1 MDGVE
6 SAKYSPRVAELLLP
20 DPPLCDEAV
29 LLRGWSEADVPAIVA
44 ACRDPTIARWTAMI
58 PSPYNENDAL
68 EWITGQGPARR
79 DGRALELAITGRQSG
94 EIFGAVA
101 LSNVSQV
108 QLRSGVG
115 YWLAPQAR
123 GRGYATAAVRLV
135 ARWGFDRLGLARL
148 ELFTD
153 VDNVDS
159 QNVATRCGFRR
170 EGLLR
175 SHLLVRSRGERRDSL
190 VYGLLAED
198 LVEL

>member
-1 MDGVE
+1 M
-6 SAKYSPRVAELLLP
+6 
-20 DPPLCDEAV
+20 
-29 LLRGWSEADVPAIVA
+29 
-44 ACRDPTIARWTAMI
+44 
-58 PSPYNENDAL
+58 
-68 EWITGQGPARR
+68 
-79 DGRALELAITGRQSG
+79 
-94 EIFGAVA
+94 
-101 LSNVSQV
+101 
-108 QLRSGVG
+108 G

-153 VDNVDS
+153 VDNVAS